1 MQNALIKGAKIGA
14 LTGFISALAYVL
26 MALII
31 VELYLPLPDPS
42 IVVIFKRDFFHDLV
56 FEIIAQTSI
65 VWLPTSTLIGAL
77 TATGFA
83 FYLVK
88 AHPQK
93 RKFIFRCTLACI
105 LVISPLLFL
114 TASELIFVIF
124 FNGVFHPLINPVV
137 DTLLEVG
144 FPSFVYIVAG
154 YITSNYLYKNEI
166 KENDK
171 YSAA

>member
-1 MQNALIKGAKIGA
+1 MQKALIKGAKIGA
-14 LTGFISALAYVL
+14 LTGFISTLAYAV

-42 IVVIFKRDFFHDLV
+42 IVVIFNKDFFHDLV
-56 FEIIAQTSI
+56 FEIMFQTSI
-65 VWLPTSTLIGAL
+65 IWLPIPTLIGAL

-83 FYLVK
+83 LYMVK
-88 AHPQK
+88 ARPRK

-105 LVISPLLFL
+105 LVVSPFLFL
-114 TASELIFVIF
+114 TASRIIFVIF
-124 FNGVFHPLINPVV
+124 FNGVFHPLINPVI

-154 YITSNYLYKNEI
+154 YITSNYLYKNDT
-166 KENDK
+166 KEDDK
-171 YSAA
+171 YSAT